1 MSKIKVVSMV
11 PYTVGLNIP
20 EFRISKRFTQEG
32 QVALI
37 EEEALAEAMYRRGT
51 AKLFSQGILKIEG
64 SEEFKLGAGLAEV
77 NEDEEIVDTVLTLN
91 SSQMLVLLK
100 TKTLEEFKE
109 TVEKL
114 SPEQLE
120 LLAGLAVSHKVTD
133 YEKCKILRKLT
144 GKDIMKTISLTEDEE

>member
-1 MSKIKVVSMV
+1 MKIKVTSMV
-11 PYTVGLNIP
+11 PYIVGLNIP
-20 EFRISKRFTQEG
+20 EFRINKRFTQEG

-37 EEEALAEAMYRRGT
+37 EEEALTEAMYDAGT

-77 NEDEEIVDTVLTLN
+77 NEKKEVVDTVLTLN

>member
-1 MSKIKVVSMV
+1 MKIKVTSMV
-11 PYTVGLNIP
+11 PYIVGLNIP
-20 EFRISKRFTQEG
+20 EFRINKRFTKEG

-37 EEEALAEAMYRRGT
+37 EEEALTEAMYDAGT

-77 NEDEEIVDTVLTLN
+77 NENEEVVDTVLTLN

-120 LLAGLAVSHKVTD
+120 LLAGLAVSNKVTD

>member
-1 MSKIKVVSMV
+1 MKIKVTSMV
-11 PYTVGLNIP
+11 PYIVGLNIP
-20 EFRISKRFTQEG
+20 EFRINKRFTQEG

-37 EEEALAEAMYRRGT
+37 EEEALTEAMYDAGT

-77 NEDEEIVDTVLTLN
+77 NENEEVVDTVLTLN

-120 LLAGLAVSHKVTD
+120 LLAGLAVSNKVTD